1 MLLGLAIYN
10 STILDID
17 LPPFAFKKL
26 LAAAPQTGPQGA
38 NSLRSRFKCTLEDL
52 AEYRPALAKGLRL
65 LLEYDGD
72 VAETFCYDF
81 VAQIDR
87 YGEVVNVPLCTGGE
101 KRPVTNSNRREFVD
115 LYVHYLLDTAVS
127 RQFEPFKRGFFTV
140 CGGNALSLFRAEEI
154 ELLVRGSD
162 EALDVMSL
170 RAVASYDNWSTPRPE
185 SVPVIQWFWEFFE
198 ASSPQAQRQI
208 LSFVTGSDRI
218 PAMGATSLSIR
229 LACLGDDC
237 SRYPIARTCF
247 NTLGLY
253 RYTDKQRF
261 RQLLWDAVT
270 NSQGFGFK

>member
-1 MLLGLAIYN
+1 MLGLAIYN
-10 STILDID
+10 STILDVD
-17 LPPFAFKKL
+17 LPPFAFRKL
-26 LAAAPQTGPQGA
+26 LAAAPQNTGLHPP
-38 NSLRSRFKCTLEDL
+38 NPHRSKFKCTLDDL
-52 AEYRPALAKGLRL
+52 AEFRPALAKGLRG
-65 LLEYDGD
+65 LLEFEGD

-81 VAQIDR
+81 VAQVDR
-87 YGEVVNVPLCTGGE
+87 YGEVVTVPLCAGGE

-115 LYVHYLLDTAVS
+115 MYVRYLLDTAVT

-140 CGGNALSLFRAEEI
+140 CGGNALSLFRSEEI

-162 EALDVMSL
+162 EPLDVTSL
-170 RAVASYDNWSTPRPE
+170 RAVATYDNWSTHPPE
-185 SVPVIQWFWEFFE
+185 AMAVVQWFWDFFE
-198 ASSPQAQRQI
+198 SAQPQAQRKI

-253 RYTDKQRF
+253 RYGSREKLEK
-261 RQLLWDAVT
+261 LLWDAVV
-270 NSQGFGFK
+270 NSEGFGLK